1 MLPVTVSTLLL
12 FAGATLAL
20 ALTPGPDML
29 FCLSR
34 SIGQGRQAGFA
45 SLLGI
50 ATGLY
55 VWAGATALGL
65 ASLIALVPTAYHAV
79 RLAGAAYLAW
89 LAWQAFAGRDALSV
103 AGAVP
108 RVPLLRLFRQGLVTN
123 LLNPK
128 IALFFLALFPQFVD
142 PARGS
147 TLWQIL
153 ALASVFNLIGFCV
166 NGAVILAAGRLAEW
180 LRRRPGV
187 ARYQRWFMGT
197 VFGGLALRL
206 ALETA

>member
-103 AGAVP
+103 AGAIP

>member
-123 LLNPK
+123 LLN
-128 IALFFLALFPQFVD
+128 
-142 PARGS
+142 
-147 TLWQIL
+147 
-153 ALASVFNLIGFCV
+153 
-166 NGAVILAAGRLAEW
+166 
-180 LRRRPGV
+180 
-187 ARYQRWFMGT
+187 
-197 VFGGLALRL
+197 
-206 ALETA
+206 